1 MNDRVTLDQQWQDY
15 KERANEVP
23 LLEAAQ
29 MCGATLRRDGKEHTS
44 PCPAC
49 GGTDRFSVNPAK
61 KKWNCRGH
69 GGGSSPINLVMHC
82 MSVDFKAACEFL
94 TGEEPPTGEGTWDEE
109 AKRKAAERKKA
120 ADAKAER
127 EAEEQAQQ
135 EADSTEYAQKLWE
148 QAKSIE
154 GTPAEAYLL
163 NRGLPKMLWPECLRY
178 HSGLKYPQA
187 GKLPALICRVDDTM
201 GDLTGIWRI
210 FITKEGRKA
219 PVENAKL
226 GLGPVAGGAVRLQ
239 EAASGEVG
247 IAEGVETALAVYA
260 LTGRPCWSCL
270 STAGLI
276 NFEPPLDI
284 ERVRIYG
291 DGDQA
296 LQKPDGSWDMAPGK
310 KAALRAAQ
318 NLSDNGLHVLDIA
331 LPEAG
336 SDWLDVYNELYGVAA

>member
-1 MNDRVTLDQQWQDY
+1 MNLLDQQWKDY
-15 KERANEVP
+15 KQRALDVS
-23 LLEAAQ
+23 LLEAAKSSN
-29 MCGATLRRDGKEHTS
+29 ATLRRSGKEHVG

-49 GGTDRFSVNPAK
+49 GGTDRFSVNPVK
-61 KKWNCRGH
+61 QKWNCRGA
-69 GGGSSPINLVMHC
+69 GGGGDAIGVVMHC
-82 MSVDFKAACEFL
+82 MSVDFKAACEIL
-94 TGEEPPTGEGTWDEE
+94 TGEEPPSGEGTWDEE

-120 ADAKAER
+120 SAAKAER
-127 EAEEQAQQ
+127 ESEEQAQQ
-135 EADSTEYAQKLWE
+135 EADSTEYAQKLWD
-148 QAKSIE
+148 QAKPIE

-163 NRGLPKMLWPECLRY
+163 GRRLPRMQWPDCLRF
-178 HSGLKYPQA
+178 HPGLKYPDA
-187 GKLPALICRVDDTM
+187 GKLPALVCRVDDTM

-210 FITKEGRKA
+210 FITKDGKKA
-219 PVENAKL
+219 PVANAKL

-239 EAASGEVG
+239 EATDGEVG

-284 ERVRIYG
+284 DRLRIYG

-296 LQKPDGSWDMAPGK
+296 YQKPDGSWEMAPGE
-310 KAALRAAQ
+310 KAAKRAAQ
-318 NLSDNGLHVLDIA
+318 NLQETGLEVLDIA

-336 SDWLDVYNELYGVAA
+336 SDWLDVYNDLYGATV